1 MKEVVVNEVV
11 VRSTVSAGGAA
22 TAWGLMDTSALLAS
36 IASLATIIYTSF
48 ALFKLLREIKRG

>member
-1 MKEVVVNEVV
+1 MKEVFVNEVV

-36 IASLATIIYTSF
+36 IASIATIIYTSF
-48 ALFKLLREIKRG
+48 ALFKLLRDIKRG